1 MNNWFLAS
9 TVPAPIK
16 TPNTRWSLL
25 PLACQMVDQF
35 GIARKDVIE
44 HVVDQDVR
52 PLFALLAT
60 KEVHGV
66 KYDAQEALGWN
77 VAGLVG
83 LKPLGIYARLLYE
96 SCSEPLGLFHLF
108 EEKRHKLSFWA
119 CL

>member
-1 MNNWFLAS
+1 MVNNWFLAS

-16 TPNTRWSLL
+16 TPNTGWSLL
-25 PLACQMVDQF
+25 PLASQMVD
-35 GIARKDVIE
+35 ISRKDVVE

-66 KYDAQEALGWN
+66 KYDAQEALDWD

-83 LKPLGIYARLLYE
+83 FKPLAFYTRIFYE
-96 SCSEPLGLFHLF
+96 SFSEPLDAFRSG
-108 EEKRHKLSFWA
+108 E
-119 CL
+119 

>member
-9 TVPAPIK
+9 AVPAPIQ
-16 TPNTRWSLL
+16 TPNTGWSLL
-25 PLACQMVDQF
+25 PLACLVVD
-35 GIARKDVIE
+35 IAGKNVVE
-44 HVVDQDVR
+44 HVVNQDVR

-66 KYDAQEALGWN
+66 NYDAQEALDRN

-83 LKPLGIYARLLYE
+83 FKPLAFYTRIFYE
-96 SCSEPLGLFHLF
+96 SFSEPLDAFRSR
-108 EEKRHKLSFWA
+108 EETRHKLSFWA